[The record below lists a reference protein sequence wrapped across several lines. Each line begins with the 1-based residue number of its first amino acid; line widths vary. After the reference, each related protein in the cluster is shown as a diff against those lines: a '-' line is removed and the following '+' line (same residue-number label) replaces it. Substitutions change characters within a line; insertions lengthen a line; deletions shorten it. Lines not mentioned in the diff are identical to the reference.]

1 MKKIIFPS
9 MLVISLIAFAQYTQ
23 KDQHNIDETFISQSG
38 DQMFD
43 DEFQFELNIEEQ
55 DEAFEFETKNY
66 LPFDFNPYSGL
77 FDLEYEMT
85 IEEEDVP
92 FEFDT
97 KNYIPLGFKPNYQD
111 DLSEIFEVE
120 LEEEDAVF
128 DFDTKMYLPENFNPY
143 FNNSDLIDIAN
154 L

>member
-38 DQMFD
+38 DQMFN
-43 DEFQFELNIEEQ
+43 DEFQFELNMEEQ

-66 LPFDFNPYSGL
+66 LPFDFNAYKGL
-77 FDLEYEMT
+77 FTLEYEMA
-85 IEEEDVP
+85 IVEEDIP

-97 KNYIPLGFKPNYQD
+97 KKYLPIGFSSYCQIE
-111 DLSEIFEVE
+111 LSEIFEVE
-120 LEEEDAVF
+120 TVEEDAAF

-143 FNNSDLIDIAN
+143 YNNFSSNDIAI

>member
-1 MKKIIFPS
+1 

-23 KDQHNIDETFISQSG
+23 KDQNNIDETFISQSD

-43 DEFQFELNIEEQ
+43 NEFQFELNIAEQ

-77 FDLEYEMT
+77 FDLEYEMAT
-85 IEEEDVP
+85 EEEDAP

-97 KNYIPLGFKPNYQD
+97 KNYIPLGFNPNCQYE
-111 DLSEIFEVE
+111 LSEIFEVE
-120 LEEEDAVF
+120 IEEEDASF

-143 FNNSDLIDIAN
+143 SNTNTIAA
-154 L
+154 LAQL

>member
-1 MKKIIFPS
+1 
-9 MLVISLIAFAQYTQ
+9 MLVISLIAFAQYSQ
-23 KDQHNIDETFISQSG
+23 KEQHHIDETFINQSD
-38 DQMFD
+38 DQMFNED
-43 DEFQFELNIEEQ
+43 FQFKLNIEEQ
-55 DEAFEFETKNY
+55 DEAFEFETKAY

-85 IEEEDVP
+85 IEEEDVA

-97 KNYIPLGFKPNYQD
+97 KNYLPLGFNPNYQGE
-111 DLSEIFEVE
+111 LSEIFEVE
-120 LEEEDAVF
+120 IEEEDAAF

-143 FNNSDLIDIAN
+143 YNNSDLTEIVN

>member
-1 MKKIIFPS
+1 MKKILFPS
-9 MLVISLIAFAQYTQ
+9 MLVISLITFAQYTQ
-23 KDQHNIDETFISQSG
+23 KDQHNIDETFIAQSD
-38 DQMFD
+38 DQMILE
-43 DEFQFELNIEEQ
+43 EFQFELNMEEQ
-55 DEAFEFETKNY
+55 DEAFEFETKDY

-97 KNYIPLGFKPNYQD
+97 KNYLPLGFNPNYQD
-111 DLSEIFEVE
+111 DLTEIFEVE
-120 LEEEDAVF
+120 LEEEDEAF
-128 DFDTKMYLPENFNPY
+128 DFDTKMYLPKNFNPY
-143 FNNSDLIDIAN
+143 SNNSYLMGIAN

>member
-1 MKKIIFPS
+1 

-23 KDQHNIDETFISQSG
+23 KDQHNIDETFISQTG

-43 DEFQFELNIEEQ
+43 DKFQFEINIEEQ

-85 IEEEDVP
+85 IEEEDIP

-97 KNYIPLGFKPNYQD
+97 KKYIPLGFSPNYQGE
-111 DLSEIFEVE
+111 LSEIFEVE
-120 LEEEDAVF
+120 IEEEDAAF

-143 FNNSDLIDIAN
+143 INNSNLTDIAN

>member
-1 MKKIIFPS
+1 

-23 KDQHNIDETFISQSG
+23 NNNLNIDETFISQSD
-38 DQMFD
+38 DQLFN
-43 DEFQFELNIEEQ
+43 DEFEFELNMEEQ
-55 DEAFEFETKNY
+55 DEAFEFDANDY

-77 FDLEYEMT
+77 FTLEYEVA

-97 KNYIPLGFKPNYQD
+97 KKYLPFGFDPYCQTE
-111 DLSEIFEVE
+111 LAEIFEVE
-120 LEEEDAVF
+120 IEEEDATF

-143 FNNSDLIDIAN
+143 YIISNSNDIAN

>member
-1 MKKIIFPS
+1 MKKILFPS

-23 KDQHNIDETFISQSG
+23 KGQPNIDETFISQTG
-38 DQMFD
+38 DQLFNED
-43 DEFQFELNIEEQ
+43 FQFELNIEEQ
-55 DEAFEFETKNY
+55 DEAFAFDTRDY

-85 IEEEDVP
+85 IEEEDVA

-97 KNYIPLGFKPNYQD
+97 KNYLPLGFNPTYQGE
-111 DLSEIFEVE
+111 LSEIFEVE
-120 LEEEDAVF
+120 IEEEDAAF

-143 FNNSDLIDIAN
+143 FNNSDLTEIVN